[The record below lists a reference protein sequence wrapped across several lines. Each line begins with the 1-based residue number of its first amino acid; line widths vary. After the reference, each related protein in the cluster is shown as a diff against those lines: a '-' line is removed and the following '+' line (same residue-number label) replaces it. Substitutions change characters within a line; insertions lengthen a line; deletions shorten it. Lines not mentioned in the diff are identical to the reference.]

1 MGTGRIRVPV
11 SRRDEEPSEAIF
23 PDTILVQVGKNCND
37 RGQLICPEEADPSR
51 RVFSPNANGGV

>member
-11 SRRDEEPSEAIF
+11 SRRDENSSEAIF

-37 RGQLICPEEADPSR
+37 RGQLIWPEEADPSR
-51 RVFSPNANGGV
+51 QAFSTNAKDGG